1 MAQGTNSA
9 KVGTAAASHVLEGK
23 TFTNANGVGLSGTM
37 KNRGALNWNPT
48 TSTSYSVPAGYYSGG
63 TLSSAGAY
71 NAGMTAA
78 DNRANTNS
86 TNYKTGYNAGMTAA
100 DNRVNTNSTNY
111 KAGYSAG
118 YNDGVNISTFFG
130 IFQMGNGDSDQIRTS
145 SDFKIPVSG
154 TYRYVYTG
162 DSDAWQS
169 IYLQIGEQVVINV
182 PAYDSDTK
190 DEYSLDGTIQC
201 TAGKQ
206 VTASMLSYCGRGA
219 LVLYK
224 VG

>member
-1 MAQGTNSA
+1 MKFARDGLGLFCKTIFHEKSQKREKGINGWIHPDI
-9 KVGTAAASHVLEGK
+9 VGVKFS
-23 TFTNANGVGLSGTM
+23 
-37 KNRGALNWNPT
+37 
-48 TSTSYSVPAGYYSGG
+48 
-63 TLSSAGAY
+63 
-71 NAGMTAA
+71 
-78 DNRANTNS
+78 
-86 TNYKTGYNAGMTAA
+86 
-100 DNRVNTNSTNY
+100 
-111 KAGYSAG
+111 
-118 YNDGVNISTFFG
+118 I
-130 IFQMGNGDSDQIRTS
+130 Q
-145 SDFKIPVSG
+145 DFKE
-154 TYRYVYTG
+154 YRYVYTG